1 MQADLQSGQNRGG
14 GEGEGVE
21 IKGAAHGD
29 ETEKEGDENFPESE
43 VGQGKRAAGVGIGE
57 EQGEEADEQ
66 NDPAAAENKRECEE
80 GGQREGE
87 KGAGHHPARG
97 EESGRGDAGRAE
109 SPGGVGAFDVI
120 DRVVEKVGRDLD
132 EDGAGKD
139 ESGNQRIKRADRN
152 GQSASGD
159 HGNKRGTQGARAG
172 GKDPRVHL
180 Q

>member
-1 MQADLQSGQNRGG
+1 MVMTVA
-14 GEGEGVE
+14 EV
-21 IKGAAHGD
+21 
-29 ETEKEGDENFPESE
+29 ESE
-43 VGQGKRAAGVGIGE
+43 V
-57 EQGEEADEQ
+57 
-66 NDPAAAENKRECEE
+66 
-80 GGQREGE
+80 
-87 KGAGHHPARG
+87 RG
-97 EESGRGDAGRAE
+97 WANT
-109 SPGGVGAFDVI
+109 VN
-120 DRVVEKVGRDLD
+120 GRDLD